1 MTSQILAKYSNERGW
16 VRLTV
21 TDTVYSNQ
29 EKAFKKMD
37 AFVISMQENDG
48 QYWSKTVY
56 DIDQAATEYR
66 ACLKQLRNRT
76 LANMCTANPARRC
89 ACSPKNCPQEFG
101 GAAFWQLFRASC
113 LNRVK

>member
-16 VRLTV
+16 VRLTA

-29 EKAFKKMD
+29 EKAFKKID

-56 DIDQAATEYR
+56 DINQAVTEYR

-76 LANMCTANPARRC
+76 LANMCAENPAARC
-89 ACSPKNCPQEFG
+89 KCSANNCPKSLG
-101 GAAFWQLFRASC
+101 GAAFWQLFRTSC